1 MNSAPTTQ
9 RRDEPDFEMPVLNQA
24 WFNKRFRA
32 IRDASERMAEVE
44 LRALIREI
52 HVAVRFREVKDLKK
66 KFSTTSPR

>member
-1 MNSAPTTQ
+1 MHTALNAQHRSEQ
-9 RRDEPDFEMPVLNQA
+9 DFEMPVLNQA

-52 HVAVRFREVKDLKK
+52 HVAVRFREVKEMKK
-66 KFSTTSPR
+66 KLSPSASR